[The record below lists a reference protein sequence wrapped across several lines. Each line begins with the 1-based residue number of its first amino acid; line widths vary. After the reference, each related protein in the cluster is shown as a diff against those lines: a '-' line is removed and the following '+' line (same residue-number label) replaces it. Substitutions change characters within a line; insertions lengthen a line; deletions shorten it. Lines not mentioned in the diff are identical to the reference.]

1 MTDQT
6 APQAAGA
13 DNAPQAQFTI
23 EKIYVKDVSFEAPN
37 APQIFN
43 EQGQPQ
49 LGMNL
54 NQKVARLNET
64 VFEVVLEVTLTCKL
78 GEKTVY
84 LAEVAQAGIFG
95 LGGFDDRTLDMML
108 GTYCPNV
115 LFPYVRQSISDLIVA
130 GGFPPFYLQ
139 PINFEGLYAE
149 GLRRRAE
156 QAASQGSV
164 AMAEGGNARSGD
176 DHRQSAGRR
185 PRRRLLGYRAG
196 LAAGAARLSHRAVG
210 PRRGPGRIDRARP

>member
-13 DNAPQAQFTI
+13 DAAPQAQFTV

-37 APQIFN
+37 APHIFN

-49 LGMNL
+49 LNMNL
-54 NQKVARLNET
+54 NQKVARLNDT
-64 VFEVVLEVTLTCKL
+64 LFEVVLGITLTCTL

-84 LAEVAQAGIFG
+84 LVEVEQAGIFG
-95 LGGFDDRTLDMML
+95 LAGFDERTLDMML

-115 LFPYVRQSISDLIVA
+115 LFPYVRQAISELITT
-130 GGFPPFYLQ
+130 GGFPPFYVQ

-156 QAASQGSV
+156 QAGSQGSI
-164 AMAEGGNARSGD
+164 ALAEGGNA
-176 DHRQSAGRR
+176 
-185 PRRRLLGYRAG
+185 
-196 LAAGAARLSHRAVG
+196 
-210 PRRGPGRIDRARP
+210 

>member
-1 MTDQT
+1 MTESI
-6 APQAAGA
+6 APQAEGA
-13 DNAPQAQFTI
+13 DANAAQPQFTV
-23 EKIYVKDVSFEAPN
+23 EKIYLKDVSFEAPN

-49 LGMNL
+49 LNMNL
-54 NQKVARLNET
+54 NQKVARLADG
-64 VFEVVLEVTLTCKL
+64 VYEVVLGVTLTCMM

-84 LAEVAQAGIFG
+84 LSEVQQAGIFS
-95 LGGFDDRTLDMML
+95 LIGFDERTLDMML

-115 LFPYVRQSISDLIVA
+115 LFPYARQAISELISQ

-156 QAASQGSV
+156 QAQGTV
-164 AMAEGGNARSGD
+164 ALAEGGNA
-176 DHRQSAGRR
+176 
-185 PRRRLLGYRAG
+185 
-196 LAAGAARLSHRAVG
+196 
-210 PRRGPGRIDRARP
+210 

>member
-6 APQAAGA
+6 APMPAGA
-13 DNAPQAQFTI
+13 DAAPQAQFTV

-95 LGGFDDRTLDMML
+95 LGGFDDRQLDMML

-115 LFPYVRQSISDLIVA
+115 LFPYVRQSISDLITS

-164 AMAEGGNARSGD
+164 AMAEGGNA
-176 DHRQSAGRR
+176 
-185 PRRRLLGYRAG
+185 
-196 LAAGAARLSHRAVG
+196 
-210 PRRGPGRIDRARP
+210 